1 MKTLVKRK
9 YLIIDAYN
17 VMNDVSE
24 FGRNMTHDLESAR
37 EDLIHNMIELSHY
50 TKEKIVLVFDAY
62 LVKNPIEKIE
72 TRNGI
77 QIVFTKYTQTAD
89 SYIEHLVSQ
98 LSEDIRNELR
108 VVTKDFAEQQIVM
121 GKGAIRVLPREL
133 YYEFV
138 NMGSHIKRKYAHEDV
153 GDTLENRL
161 SKESIEALHKI
172 TEK

>member
-1 MKTLVKRK
+1 
-9 YLIIDAYN
+9 
-17 VMNDVSE
+17 
-24 FGRNMTHDLESAR
+24 
-37 EDLIHNMIELSHY
+37 
-50 TKEKIVLVFDAY
+50 
-62 LVKNPIEKIE
+62 
-72 TRNGI
+72 
-77 QIVFTKYTQTAD
+77 
-89 SYIEHLVSQ
+89 
-98 LSEDIRNELR
+98 
-108 VVTKDFAEQQIVM
+108 M